1 MFHVL
6 LASGLPASLGT
17 AAVVAR
23 AMRVAEDVVRAMSRL
38 LAAVAEH
45 TLLRPRPRRWRA
57 GGLRRA

>member
-17 AAVVAR
+17 AADVAR
-23 AMRVAEDVVRAMSRL
+23 AMRAAEDVVRAMGRL

-45 TLLRPRPRRWRA
+45 TLLGPQPRRQN
-57 GGLRRA
+57 